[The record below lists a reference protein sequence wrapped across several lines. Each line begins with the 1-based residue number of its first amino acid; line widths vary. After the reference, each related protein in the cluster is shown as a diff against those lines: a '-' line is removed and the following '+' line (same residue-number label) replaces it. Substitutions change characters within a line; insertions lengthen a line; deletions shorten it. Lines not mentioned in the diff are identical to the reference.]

1 VTRFPGG
8 IARFR
13 GVDLADLKIP
23 PAVPRMSIGLFG
35 GTFNPPHE
43 GHAHVAEV
51 ALTRLKLDRI
61 WMMVTPG
68 NPLKERVG
76 LPDLATRIRATRNLI
91 QDPRI
96 TVTGFEATLGSSYSW
111 VTVRHLKRAFP
122 HVRFVWIMGADNL
135 AGFHRW
141 QHWRRI
147 AATVPIAVIDRPG
160 STLAAHSSPA
170 AAMLM
175 RYRLRESESAMLKSK
190 SAPAWIFV
198 HAQRNSLSSTALR
211 SQGQGL
217 AASSDGP
224 IPEVG

>member
-1 VTRFPGG
+1 VTRFLGG
-8 IARFR
+8 KADVR

-35 GTFNPPHE
+35 GTFNPPHV

-68 NPLKERVG
+68 NPLKERAG
-76 LPDLATRIRATRNLI
+76 LPDLATRIRATRRLV

-96 TVTGFEATLGSSYSW
+96 IVTGFEATLGSAYSW
-111 VTVRHLKRAFP
+111 VTVRHLQQSFP
-122 HVRFVWIMGADNL
+122 YVRFVWIMGADNL

-175 RYRLRESESAMLKSK
+175 RYRISESETALLKSK

-198 HAQRNSLSSTALR
+198 HARRNPVSSTELR

-217 AASSDGP
+217 APPTDGLAP
-224 IPEVG
+224 TGP

>member
-1 VTRFPGG
+1 MTRFPGG
-8 IARFR
+8 IAANG

-23 PAVPRMSIGLFG
+23 PAVPRMSVGLFG

-43 GHAHVAEV
+43 GHIHVAEV
-51 ALTRLKLDRI
+51 ALARLKLDRV

-68 NPLKERVG
+68 NPLKQHSG
-76 LPDLATRIRATRNLI
+76 LPDLATRIRATRRLV

-96 TVTGFEATLGSSYSW
+96 IVTGFEATLGSSYSW
-111 VTVRHLKRAFP
+111 VTVQHLKQAFP

-147 AATVPIAVIDRPG
+147 ADAIPIAVVDRPG
-160 STLAAHSSPA
+160 STLTAHSSPA
-170 AAMLM
+170 ASMLM
-175 RYRLRESESAMLKSK
+175 RYRMRETESALLKTK

-198 HAQRNSLSSTALR
+198 HARRNSLSSTALR
-211 SQGQGL
+211 MRGEGLDSQR
-217 AASSDGP
+217 P
-224 IPEVG
+224 

>member
-1 VTRFPGG
+1 VTHLPGG
-8 IARFR
+8 SDLFH
-13 GVDLADLKIP
+13 GVDPADLKIP
-23 PAVPRMSIGLFG
+23 LALPRMSIGLFG

-43 GHAHVAEV
+43 GHAHVADV

-68 NPLKERVG
+68 NPLKERAG
-76 LPDLATRIRATRNLI
+76 LPDLAVRIGATRRLI
-91 QDPRI
+91 QDPRVI
-96 TVTGFEATLGSSYSW
+96 VTGFEASLGSYYSW
-111 VTVRHLKRAFP
+111 FTVRHLKRAYP

-147 AATVPIAVIDRPG
+147 AATLPIAVIDRPG
-160 STLAAHSSPA
+160 STLAAQSSPA

-175 RYRLRESESAMLKSK
+175 RSRLSESETATLKSR

-198 HAQRNSLSSTALR
+198 HAPRNAMSSTALR
-211 SQGQGL
+211 RDGRGL
-217 AASSDGP
+217 AKDVD
-224 IPEVG
+224 E

>member
-1 VTRFPGG
+1 VTHFSDG
-8 IARFR
+8 IADRR

-51 ALTRLKLDRI
+51 ALTRLKLDRV

-68 NPLKERVG
+68 NPLKERNG
-76 LPDLATRIRATRNLI
+76 LPDLGTRIRAARRLVH
-91 QDPRI
+91 DPRI
-96 TVTGFEATLGSSYSW
+96 TVTGFEATLGSPFSW
-111 VTVRHLKRAFP
+111 VTVKHLKQAYP
-122 HVRFVWIMGADNL
+122 HVQFVWIMGADNL

-147 AATVPIAVIDRPG
+147 ADAVPIAVIDRPG
-160 STLAAHSSPA
+160 STLAAHSSPS

-175 RYRLRESESAMLKSK
+175 RYRLSEAETATLKSK

-198 HAQRNSLSSTALR
+198 HAPRNSLSSTALR
-211 SQGQGL
+211 SAGQGL
-217 AASSDGP
+217 
-224 IPEVG
+224 E